1 MSFRAAAAWL
11 VLVFPLATA
20 ASTGK
25 PVPVNVGNFIRAES
39 DLYFSRNVKRGGLGR
54 FLHSR
59 QMTPIDRQGVVRM
72 NRDTL
77 YSSAVFDL
85 DAGPVT
91 VTLPDTGK
99 RFMSMQVISQDHYTI
114 EVVYAPGRYTY
125 DRKNVGTRYVAMP
138 VRTLADPR
146 DAGDMKAAHAA
157 QDGIKVEQAG
167 KGKFEVPNW
176 DPESQAKVREAIN
189 ALARLGPLEGVTF
202 GRKDEVDPVR
212 HLIGTAVGWGGN
224 PRSAAV
230 YVGAFPKA
238 NDGKTVHTLT
248 VKDVPV
254 DGFWS
259 VSVYNT
265 DGYFEKNEQDAYSLN
280 NLGARRG
287 KDGSVRVQFGGC
299 GKGTPNCLPIAAGW
313 NYIVRLYRPRKEILD
328 GTWKFPEARPR

>member
-1 MSFRAAAAWL
+1 MRSVLGLMMFLAAPALAADTPIP
-11 VLVFPLATA
+11 VTA
-20 ASTGK
+20 
-25 PVPVNVGNFIRAES
+25 GNFVRAES
-39 DLYFSRNVKRGGLGR
+39 DLYFSRSVRAGAFGKFR
-54 FLHSR
+54 HSR
-59 QMTPIDRQGVVRM
+59 QMTAIEKQGVVRM

-99 RFMSMQVISQDHYTI
+99 RFMSMQVINQDHYTV

-125 DRKNVGTRYVAMP
+125 TRGKAGTRYIATP

-146 DAGDMKAAHAA
+146 DPGDMKAARAA
-157 QDGIKVEQAG
+157 QDAIRVEQAATG
-167 KGKFEVPNW
+167 TFAVPRW
-176 DPESQAKVREAIN
+176 DRVSQDKARAAIN
-189 ALARLGPLEGVTF
+189 ALAALGPIEGVSF
-202 GRKDEVDPVR
+202 GRKDEVDPIR

-238 NDGKTVHTLT
+238 NDGKTVHALT

-259 VSVYNT
+259 ISVYNEN
-265 DGYFEKNEQDAYSLN
+265 GYFEKNALDAYSVNSLTATPGTG
-280 NLGARRG
+280 GA
-287 KDGSVRVQFGGC
+287 VRVQFGGC
-299 GKGTPNCLPIAAGW
+299 GSGVANCLPVVPGW
-313 NYIVRLYRPRKEILD
+313 NYTVRLYRPRKEILD
-328 GTWKFPEARPR
+328 GTWKFPPARPVR